1 MSGFLKCQSF
11 GKEAMNKKI
20 IKTTIEWLLYIIF
33 VVLIIW
39 GTPKVLAKVLDTPY
53 PIASITS
60 SSMWPVLKSGD
71 MVFIKGVKDKND
83 INVGD
88 IVVYNNP
95 STGSGQGGFT
105 IHRVVKLDQ
114 ETFITKG
121 DANNVNDQPVKYD
134 ELIGKTV
141 NVSGKPLHIPYLGKL
156 SQIFKK

>member
-1 MSGFLKCQSF
+1 M
-11 GKEAMNKKI
+11 
-20 IKTTIEWLLYIIF
+20 YIIF

-71 MVFIKGVKDKND
+71 MVFIRGVKGKSD
-83 INVGD
+83 IKVGD
-88 IVVYNNP
+88 IVVYNNER
-95 STGSGQGGFT
+95 GFT
-105 IHRVVKLDQ
+105 IHRVIKLGE

-121 DANNVNDQPVKYD
+121 DANNVEDQPVKYQ

-141 NVSGKPLHIPYLGKL
+141 NFKGKPLHLPLLGKL
-156 SQIFKK
+156 SQIYKK

>member
-1 MSGFLKCQSF
+1 MKI
-11 GKEAMNKKI
+11 KI

-71 MVFIKGVKDKND
+71 MVFIRGVKGKSD
-83 INVGD
+83 IKVGD
-88 IVVYNNP
+88 IVVYNNER
-95 STGSGQGGFT
+95 GFT
-105 IHRVVKLDQ
+105 IHRVIKLGE

-121 DANNVNDQPVKYD
+121 DANNVEDQPVKYQ

-141 NVSGKPLHIPYLGKL
+141 NFKGKPLHLPLLGKL
-156 SQIFKK
+156 SQIYKK